1 MELITQN
8 GQKTVV
14 IKPASFQ
21 DAINLKKA
29 VAKCLQEAD
38 IIKDLDTMNV
48 ELTSLINTISSLLFT
63 AEMSGAFEHNVFEC
77 LKVCFI
83 EENGIKNKITP
94 QLFDEKP
101 ELREDYYEIV
111 MKCVEVN
118 LRPFFKS
125 LVTEFKT
132 RLSRMTK
139 DQQSE
144 LPPAMKDL

>member
-1 MELITQN
+1 MEIITQN
-8 GQKTVV
+8 GGKTIE

-29 VAKCLQEAD
+29 VAKCL
-38 IIKDLDTMNV
+38 LDAGVVKNLDV
-48 ELTSLINTISSLLFT
+48 QRLELAALIDKIAELLFN
-63 AEMSGAFEHNVFEC
+63 AETSTFFEMALFEC
-77 LKVCFI
+77 LKSCYI
-83 EENGIKNKITP
+83 NENGVKVKITP

-111 MKCVEVN
+111 AKCAEEN

-132 RLSRMTK
+132 RFNRTAK
-139 DQQSE
+139 DQSSE
-144 LPPAMKDL
+144 LMQNLKE